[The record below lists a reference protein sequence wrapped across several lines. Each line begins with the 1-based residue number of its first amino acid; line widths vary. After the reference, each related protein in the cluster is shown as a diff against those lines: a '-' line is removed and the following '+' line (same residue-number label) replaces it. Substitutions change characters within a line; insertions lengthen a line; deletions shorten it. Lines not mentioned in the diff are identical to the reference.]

1 MVILSISDSMFKVWL
16 LFPPKPLLTELL
28 QGVLM
33 ITIGGRAHTIE
44 EIKKVG
50 RLNSPFAEISLDDPE
65 RIKTE
70 LVELGE
76 LKTEFGMYYLA
87 HYPNEGNPNDL
98 KNLRQNFL
106 PKIKQLIS
114 LSADLDIRK
123 GTMHFWMDKRWAE
136 ASVIAAKIEMLA
148 ELVDYAKS
156 CQLVLCLENLSARH
170 DSFSTF
176 FEAIPDLRMTMDI
189 GHGELLS
196 KENTAYGF
204 MENVFSKIAH
214 VHVHDNR
221 GGNSV
226 KDDLHLSLGD
236 GIVDYP
242 RILSIL
248 KDKGYQSTITMEV
261 KPEDMP
267 HTRKEVEAYICTG
280 DDR

>member
-1 MVILSISDSMFKVWL
+1 
-16 LFPPKPLLTELL
+16 
-28 QGVLM
+28 M
-33 ITIGGRAHTIE
+33 ITIGGRAHTLE

-50 RLNSPFAEISLDDPE
+50 RLGYPFAEINLDDPE
-65 RIKTE
+65 RVKTE
-70 LVELGE
+70 LDELE
-76 LKTEFGMYYLA
+76 KLKTEFGMNYLA

-98 KNLRQNFL
+98 KNLRENFL
-106 PKIKQLIS
+106 PKIKQLLA

-123 GTMHFWMDKRWAE
+123 GTIHFWMDKRWAE

-156 CQLVLCLENLSARH
+156 YQLVLCLENLTSRH

-196 KENTAYGF
+196 EENTAYGF
-204 MENVFSKIAH
+204 MDHVFSKIAH
-214 VHVHDNR
+214 VHVHDNL
-221 GGNSV
+221 GGNGV
-226 KDDLHLSLGD
+226 KDDLHLPLGD

-248 KDKGYQSTITMEV
+248 NDKGYQSTITMEV

-267 HTRKEVEAYICTG
+267 RTQKEVEAYINTG
-280 DDR
+280 DRR